1 MSDEEIVN
9 AAETTRI
16 DLRALSDRPLAFKAT
31 GIKKRIPGPPPNEAT
46 TCVVL
51 ELKSL
56 WLPDEIERGDMI
68 VSEDHYMFWRAVRAK
83 LRVGYWIIGRIVQGH
98 TATILDPATADEM
111 EMARVTIAAYNEH
124 HAQEAGE

>member
-1 MSDEEIVN
+1 MSDEIVN

-16 DLRALSDRPLAFKAT
+16 DLRAITGPLAFKAT
-31 GIKKRIPGPPPNEAT
+31 GVKKNLPGPQPNEAT

-51 ELKSL
+51 ELRTV

-83 LRVGYWIIGRIVQGH
+83 LRVGYWVVGRLIRGH
-98 TATILDPATADEM
+98 SAWILDSASADEM
-111 EMARVTIAAYNEH
+111 EMARITIAAYNTH
-124 HAQEAGE
+124 IAAQEAGE